1 MPAAGIGGAGYMA
14 LTFETAVGTYL
25 PPTTAGTVFI
35 PILSESV
42 DYQED
47 KYFSEQIRQST
58 IESEQKPGYYHIA
71 GDVTLEV
78 DTAFL
83 PYILYCSRH
92 TITKTG
98 AGSPWLYKFVPS
110 TAGATSTAASGAVQ
124 RTCSLTFIR
133 NGVGFG
139 YGGCTFGQFAFNI
152 DTGNLRL
159 AASVV
164 GQSEATPGGLGSP
177 AWVGA
182 KLLGADA
189 HNIYLDAAGTAPT
202 FANPA
207 ETGFNGFSFTANYN
221 AEAQNRIVSNRAASY
236 VRFAKTEAEV
246 TTELDFLSKT
256 DFNSFKSSAKNA
268 IKLESIGEGAGT
280 AFSASADA
288 VKIQI
293 NNSVF
298 TAYTVNLASMD
309 ALVMA
314 NATYKALGIAGGD
327 AYAISVQSSAAI
339 T

>member
-25 PPTTAGTVFI
+25 PPTTAGTIFI
-35 PILSESV
+35 PILGESV

-58 IESEQKPGYYHIA
+58 IESEMKPGYYHIA

-78 DTAFL
+78 DTSFL

-92 TITKTG
+92 LITKTG

-110 TAGATSTAASGAVQ
+110 TAGATSTAATGAVQ

-139 YGGCTFGQFAFNI
+139 YGGCTFGQLAFSI

-159 AASVV
+159 VASVV
-164 GQSEATPGGLGSP
+164 GQNEQTPGGLGTP
-177 AWVGA
+177 AWVAA

-189 HNIYLDAAGTAPT
+189 HSIFLDAAGTAPA
-202 FANPA
+202 FAAAA

-221 AEAQNRIVSNRAASY
+221 AEAQNRIVANRGASY

-246 TTELDFLSKT
+246 TTELDFLTKT
-256 DFNSFKSSAKNA
+256 DFAAFKASTKNA
-268 IKLESIGEGAGT
+268 IKLESIGDSV
-280 AFSASADA
+280 AFSASSDA
-288 VKIQI
+288 VKIQV
-293 NNSVF
+293 NNSAF

-309 ALVMA
+309 DLVMA

-327 AYAISVQSSAAI
+327 PYSIQVQSTAAI

>member
-1 MPAAGIGGAGYMA
+1 MTAAGIGGAGYMA

-35 PILSESV
+35 PILSESLE
-42 DYQED
+42 YQED
-47 KYFSEQIRQST
+47 KYLSSQIRQST

-78 DTAFL
+78 DTSFL

-139 YGGCTFGQFAFNI
+139 YGGCTFGQLAFSI

-159 AASVV
+159 AAGVV
-164 GQSEATPGGLGSP
+164 GQNEQTPGGLGAP
-177 AWVGA
+177 AWVAA

-189 HNIYLDAAGTAPT
+189 HSIFLDAAGTVPA
-202 FANPA
+202 FVGAA

-221 AEAQNRIVSNRAASY
+221 AEAQNRIRADRSASY

-246 TTELDFLSKT
+246 TTELDFLNKT

-268 IKLESIGEGAGT
+268 IKMESIGDGAPFAT
-280 AFSASADA
+280 STDA

-309 ALVMA
+309 DLVMA
-314 NATYKALGIAGGD
+314 SATYKALGIAGGD
-327 AYAISVQSSAAI
+327 AYAIYVQSSAAI

>member
-14 LTFETAVGTYL
+14 LTFETVVGTYL

-42 DYQED
+42 DYNED
-47 KYFSEQIRQST
+47 KYLSEQIRQST

-78 DTAFL
+78 DTNFL

-92 TITKTG
+92 VITKTG

-110 TAGATSTAASGAVQ
+110 TAGSTSTAASGAVQ

-139 YGGCTFGQFAFNI
+139 YGGCTFGQLAFSI

-159 AASVV
+159 VASVV
-164 GQSEATPGGLGSP
+164 GQNEQTPAGLGAP

-189 HNIYLDAAGTAPT
+189 HSIYLDAAGTAPA
-202 FANPA
+202 FAAAA

-221 AEAQNRIVSNRAASY
+221 AEAQNRIRSDRSASY

-246 TTELDFLSKT
+246 TTELDFLTKT

-268 IKLESIGEGAGT
+268 IKLESIGDAT
-280 AFSASADA
+280 PFATSTDA

-298 TAYTVNLASMD
+298 TAYSVNLASMD
-309 ALVMA
+309 DLVMA

-327 AYAISVQSSAAI
+327 AYAISVQSAAAI